1 MLKSKASS
9 NATDQRNITRL
20 RVLEKIRARGAI
32 SRIDIASAL
41 ETSPATITSA
51 TADLL
56 SAGLIEEIESET
68 PSKSAR
74 RGRPRV
80 QLKLNGASHLIA
92 GVKVARQQVS
102 VILVDFEGTEI
113 TSYTHPLDQ
122 ARMAPD
128 AFAAK
133 IRAVLDQ
140 ACASANRSLADL
152 SGVCIGIAGL
162 IDANQNF
169 VHWSSSLTERNVDL
183 SPLLSKVLPC
193 PAFIENDANLVAKA
207 EQLFGLGKGLK
218 NFLVVTIEH
227 GIGLG
232 IVLDGKLYRGERGC
246 GAEFGHLKVQLDGAL
261 CQCGQRGC
269 LEAYVGEYALI
280 REATIASEAT
290 DPRTL
295 VDILAAAKA
304 GDARSISVLAR
315 AGQMFGMGV
324 SNLINL
330 FDPECIILSGA
341 RGRFDYLHSDE
352 VMARVQ
358 NGVVSVD
365 APLPEIKVNHWGD
378 SMWAKGAAAYGIE
391 QVSILKVRELAA
403 HAN

>member
-1 MLKSKASS
+1 MLKSKVSS

-20 RVLEKIRARGAI
+20 RVLEQIRSTGAI

-41 ETSPATITSA
+41 ETSPATVTAATS
-51 TADLL
+51 DLL
-56 SAGLIEEIESET
+56 SAGLIQEIESET

-80 QLKLNGASHLIA
+80 LLKLHGGCHLIA
-92 GVKVARQQVS
+92 GVKVARHQIS

-113 TSYTHPLDQ
+113 ISYTHPLEE
-122 ARMAPD
+122 ARMAPE
-128 AFAAK
+128 AFAKK
-133 IRAVLDQ
+133 ICAALEQ
-140 ACASANRSLADL
+140 ACASASRSLTEV

-162 IDANQNF
+162 VDAERNF

-183 SPLLSKVLPC
+183 SPLLSQALPC

-246 GAEFGHLKVQLDGAL
+246 GAEFGHVKVQLDGAL

-280 REATIASEAT
+280 REATIASQAT
-290 DPRTL
+290 DPHTL
-295 VDILAAAKA
+295 ADIHAAAQS
-304 GDARSISVLAR
+304 GDARSISVLSR
-315 AGQMFGMGV
+315 AGQMFGMGL

-330 FDPECIILSGA
+330 FDPECIILSGT
-341 RGRFDYLHSDE
+341 RGSFEYLHSE
-352 VMARVQ
+352 AVMTRIK

-365 APLPEIKVNHWGD
+365 APLPEINVNHWGD

-391 QVSILKVRELAA
+391 QVSILKVRELAENA
-403 HAN
+403 S